1 MEIENDIYVL
11 SKAFALRI
19 IHLYRYLTNEKREN
33 VISKQLL
40 RSGTSIGANVHEA
53 KNAQSRADFSSKMN
67 VALKEATESEYWI
80 DLLQHSFLK
89 RHTNHYMR
97 TAAELRQYS
106 LKLSKQRKFQKNKP
120 QFSNLNSQTSNL
132 MDDFQSILENGI
144 SFKGSSG
151 PKKEDDK
158 VKTKAKKKKYV
169 TGAHGSGSAK
179 QKAKYRQQRANRH
192 K

>member
-67 VALKEATESEYWI
+67 IALKEATESEYWI
-80 DLLQHSFLK
+80 DLLKEATF
-89 RHTNHYMR
+89 
-97 TAAELRQYS
+97 
-106 LKLSKQRKFQKNKP
+106 
-120 QFSNLNSQTSNL
+120 
-132 MDDFQSILENGI
+132 I
-144 SFKGSSG
+144 S
-151 PKKEDDK
+151 KKEAYESLYADCSR
-158 VKTKAKKKKYV
+158 VKAVLVKIVKATKIPKE
-169 TGAHGSGSAK
+169 
-179 QKAKYRQQRANRH
+179 
-192 K
+192 